1 MTPDQALGVVL
12 GRALDL
18 VRDLADRWE
27 RAGARAVWFEVD
39 QWPDL
44 LPLTGAPEPDADD
57 LHRYPLD
64 LNEFTG
70 WCCAVGEMNRGD
82 EDLALDVSLACRL
95 ARYEHDIAQF
105 TKSIIESND
114 QLLALYEMASSRAS
128 ILTPDELATD
138 TAAEAMSMTRSAAAL
153 VAGPGGEF
161 GFAGDDDLRSM
172 LHDAVDQLGE
182 STDTLVLRKQ
192 SDQLVDVI
200 ARRMD
205 HVDGAVVLA
214 GKPGKR
220 VKTPT
225 VRLIEA
231 VADRTE
237 MLFHLEAMHATE
249 VKRAVLDRDAAAAS
263 ELSAAALPDRMPE
276 RDGLDIKARIIPA
289 RLGGGD
295 FYMVVDTDD
304 GVAFSAGDVS
314 GKGLAAGVVMTL
326 LCSTVRNA
334 VRRRNWTN
342 AGELMAEI
350 DVDVRDY
357 LESAG
362 MFVTMSVG
370 LWTEGSDKIEL
381 ANAGHSP
388 VLLRTGDTVE
398 SIPANSPPVGVLP
411 ADSGEHHV
419 IEFAPGTVL
428 MIGSDGLAEQENEA
442 GEQLGY
448 DVLES
453 LMTGEPEEIIDNLFG
468 AVHDHGLGVD
478 RSDDQMA
485 LVLGRAA

>member
-1 MTPDQALGVVL
+1 MTPDQALGLVL
-12 GRALDL
+12 GRAFDL
-18 VRDLADRWE
+18 VRQLADRWE
-27 RAGARAVWFEVD
+27 RVGARAVWFEVD
-39 QWPDL
+39 QYPEL
-44 LPLTGAPEPDADD
+44 LPLKGEADPDADD
-57 LHRYPLD
+57 VHRYPLD
-64 LNEFTG
+64 LNDFTG
-70 WCCAVGEMNRGD
+70 FCCAAGD
-82 EDLALDVSLACRL
+82 LQRSDDDLALDVSVACRL
-95 ARYEHDIAQF
+95 ARYEHDLSQF

-114 QLLALYEMASSRAS
+114 QLLSLYEMASSRAS
-128 ILTPDELATD
+128 ILTPEELASD
-138 TAAEAMSMTRSAAAL
+138 TASEAMSMTRSAAAL
-153 VAGPGGEF
+153 VSGPGGEV
-161 GFAGDDDLRSM
+161 GFAGDANLEEL
-172 LHDAVDQLGE
+172 LHAAVEQLGE

-192 SDQLVDVI
+192 GDQVVDVI

-205 HVDGAVVLA
+205 QVDGAVVLA
-214 GKPGKR
+214 GKPSKR

-237 MLFHLEAMHATE
+237 MFFHLEAMHASE
-249 VKRAVLDRDAAAAS
+249 VQRAVLDRDAEAAS
-263 ELSAAALPDRMPE
+263 ELSAAALPRKMPE
-276 RDGLDIKARIIPA
+276 RPGMDIKARILPA

-295 FYMVVDTDD
+295 FYMVVNTDD

-326 LCSTVRNA
+326 VCSTVRNA
-334 VRRRNWTN
+334 VRRKNWSN
-342 AGELMAEI
+342 AGELLAEI
-350 DVDVRDY
+350 DKDVRDY

-388 VLLRTGDTVE
+388 VLLRTGDNVE
-398 SIPANSPPVGVLP
+398 SVPATSPPVGVLP
-411 ADSGEHHV
+411 ADSGDHHV
-419 IEFAPGTVL
+419 IEFATGSVL

-448 DVLES
+448 DILES
-453 LMTGEPEEIIDNLFG
+453 LMTGEPDEIIENLFS
-468 AVHDHGLGVD
+468 AVHEHGLGMD